1 MNSHNAKSKDG
12 FSVSALSKITFVGV
26 EGVKE
31 KGRLDMME
39 GTDGVGVI
47 NNTISQQK
55 QVSNF

>member
-47 NNTISQQK
+47 NNTISQ
-55 QVSNF
+55 